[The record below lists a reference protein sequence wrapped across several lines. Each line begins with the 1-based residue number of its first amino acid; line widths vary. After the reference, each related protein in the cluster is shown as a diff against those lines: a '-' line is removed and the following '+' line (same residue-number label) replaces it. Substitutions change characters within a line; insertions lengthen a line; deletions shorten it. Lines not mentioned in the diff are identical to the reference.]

1 MTFRPSGTAIRA
13 LLISC
18 GAPFTIAGCTATDR
32 SAQVIEADSAGIRIV
47 ESIEPAW
54 AESERWRLSEAPTLQ
69 IGAETGSEG
78 EELFAVEDVDRL
90 SDGRLVVTNQ
100 GTHELRVYSTEG
112 EFLDV
117 VGREGQGP
125 GEFMYPSR
133 TWVGVGDS
141 LFVRAFQRLAVFDGA
156 GTFVRAVTLAGWSPE
171 DRFHD
176 GTFLFVV
183 IPPGVDR
190 FEPGHFHP
198 INALVKSAADG
209 SAADTLVRV
218 PGSELYRFE
227 SSAGG
232 MASFRAPFG
241 SNRVAATY
249 GDSVVTAG
257 GTAFEVWLL
266 DERGALKRI
275 MRRRTEPTRVT
286 EADIAALEE
295 RLLEAAPPHTHADRR
310 RLFAEWTYPEFKAA
324 LDKLLVDSEGNVWVR
339 AFSVDPTTAGEWSVF
354 DPTGRWLG
362 EVETPPGLEIEE
374 IGDDYLVGVWVDDLD
389 VEYVRLYSLEKP

>member
-1 MTFRPSGTAIRA
+1 MRRHVRT
-13 LLISC
+13 LLIAC
-18 GAPFTIAGCTATDR
+18 GAPLTIAACTEAER
-32 SAQVIEADSAGIRIV
+32 SPRVIETDSAGIRIV

-54 AESERWRLSEAPTLQ
+54 PESERWRLSEAPTLQ
-69 IGAETGSEG
+69 IGAEAGSEG
-78 EELFAVEDVDRL
+78 EALFGVEDVDRL
-90 SDGRLVVTNQ
+90 SDGRLVFTNQ
-100 GTHELRVYSTEG
+100 GTHELRLYSPEG
-112 EFLDV
+112 ELVDI

-133 TWVGVGDS
+133 TWVGVDDS

-156 GTFVRAVTLAGWSPE
+156 GTFVRAVTLSGWSPE

-190 FEPGHFHP
+190 FEPGRFHP

-209 SAADTLVRV
+209 SGADTLVRV

-241 SNRVAATY
+241 SNRVAAAY

-295 RLLEAAPPHTHADRR
+295 RLLEAAPPRTHADRR
-310 RLFAEWTYPEFKAA
+310 RLFAEWTYPEFMPA
-324 LDKLLVDSEGNVWVR
+324 LDELLVDSRGNVWLR
-339 AFSVDPTTAGEWSVF
+339 AFSVDPTTAGEWSVL

-362 EVETPPGLEIEE
+362 QVETPPGLEIKE
-374 IGDDYLVGVWVDDLD
+374 IGDDYVVGVWVDDLD